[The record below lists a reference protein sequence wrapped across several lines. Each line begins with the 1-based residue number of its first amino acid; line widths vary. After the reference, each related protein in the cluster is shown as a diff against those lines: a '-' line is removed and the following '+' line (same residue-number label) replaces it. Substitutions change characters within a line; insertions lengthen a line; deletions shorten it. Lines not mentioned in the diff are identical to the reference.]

1 MKEDRLDQAEP
12 DEPPD
17 DELMRPH
24 QIISLKGSF
33 WLNEGKQIRQFMDQL
48 LRKPAVITGQLR
60 LCYFTYSASFVCHC
74 HTS

>member
-33 WLNEGKQIRQFMDQL
+33 WLNEGKQIRRFMDQ
-48 LRKPAVITGQLR
+48 
-60 LCYFTYSASFVCHC
+60 
-74 HTS
+74 